1 MRKDDPAFK
10 SWRKQAAAWEK
21 THADREAIQ
30 TASAQSKRN
39 PGRYGASTFYG
50 RIRKNLRR

>member
-1 MRKDDPAFK
+1 MRKNDPAFK

-21 THADREAIQ
+21 AHTDREAMR

-39 PGRYGASTFYG
+39 PGRHGASAYYG
-50 RIRKNLRR
+50 KIRKNLRR

>member
-21 THADREAIQ
+21 AHTDREAMR
-30 TASAQSKRN
+30 TASAHSKRN
-39 PGRYGASTFYG
+39 PGRQGASAYYG
-50 RIRKNLRR
+50 KIRKNLRR